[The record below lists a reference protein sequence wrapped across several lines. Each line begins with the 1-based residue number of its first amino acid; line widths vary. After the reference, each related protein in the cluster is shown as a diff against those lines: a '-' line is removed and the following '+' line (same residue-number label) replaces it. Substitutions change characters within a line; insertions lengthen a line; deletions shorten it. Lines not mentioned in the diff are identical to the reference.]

1 MYKLSPLSFSYFYPF
16 RIEFPP
22 LICYFYVD
30 VNFLFTVNRIFC
42 LERYPRQ
49 KFCCV
54 LFTVNKTEGKEE
66 FMKTIAV
73 YSHKGGTGKTTTVF
87 NIAGILCKD
96 YKKKVLCIDCDPQAN
111 LTEIMMARDIEA
123 NGGTGYLNS
132 IMTIEDVFLAPD
144 KINNAIHPAQF
155 SLTENGTPKKRGIDI
170 IPARPKTL
178 QLRKDLDNITTG
190 LDTGVIDRG
199 QLKTAFKYIRKTRSH
214 MYDYDYCLIDFP
226 PTANILTEDI
236 LSAADYVLVPTTMDK
251 AAKEGVSTMF
261 SAVANVRKSGNPNLE
276 ILGIVPIAF
285 DKRLAYDTLSLDALK
300 QSDLLIDTPIRNSTD
315 VRWAAEYGIPLV
327 YNRRSAPITQDYRD
341 LVKAVLQ
348 KMGDI

>member
-1 MYKLSPLSFSYFYPF
+1 
-16 RIEFPP
+16 
-22 LICYFYVD
+22 
-30 VNFLFTVNRIFC
+30 
-42 LERYPRQ
+42 
-49 KFCCV
+49 
-54 LFTVNKTEGKEE
+54 
-66 FMKTIAV
+66 MKTIAV

-87 NIAGILCKD
+87 NVAGILNKD

-111 LTEIMMARDIEA
+111 LTEIMMASDIES

-132 IMTIEDVFLAPD
+132 IMTVEDVFLSPD
-144 KINNAIHPAQF
+144 KVNNAIHPARF
-155 SLTENGTPKKRGIDI
+155 SLTEDGSPKKRGIDI

-199 QLKTAFKYIRKTRSH
+199 QLRLALSEIRKTRSH

-251 AAKEGVSTMF
+251 SAKEGVSTMF
-261 SAVANVRKSGNPNLE
+261 NAVANVRKSGNPYIQ

-285 DKRLAYDTLSLDALK
+285 DKRFTYDAKSLDALK
-300 QSDLLIDTPIRNSTD
+300 GSKLLIDTPIRYSTD

-327 YNRRSAPITQDYRD
+327 YNRRSAPVTQDYRE
-341 LVKAVLQ
+341 LVRAMLE
-348 KMGDI
+348 KMGDLT